1 MSKPL
6 PDADLDRMLAAQAPQ
21 ATPPPPD
28 AFWAGFRARAAA
40 LPRHGQAIPAPAWRP
55 LLMPLGIAAA
65 LALAAIVALRLRNA
79 PDAPP
84 VKPPAGP
91 LAAFQE
97 YEVLT
102 PHRGVLIIDGP
113 DSPGAIL
120 WVIDGN
126 GGKARKGASS

>member
-6 PDADLDRMLAAQAPQ
+6 PDADLDRMLAAQAPPS
-21 ATPPPPD
+21 APRPPH
-28 AFWAGFRARAAA
+28 AFWADFRARATDLAEPRRPPAA
-40 LPRHGQAIPAPAWRP
+40 AWRP
-55 LLMPLGIAAA
+55 FLLPLTIAAA
-65 LALAAIVALRLRNA
+65 LAIAAIVAHRLRHD

-102 PHRGVLIIDGP
+102 PHRGVFILDTP
-113 DSPGAIL
+113 DTPGAIL
-120 WVIDGN
+120 WIIDKKRA
-126 GGKARKGASS
+126 KARKGASS